1 MNLNFVEKLFG
12 LFVLFITAVDAASAP
27 ANTNKTAN
35 ATKSA
40 SRNSTATNS
49 TAGGGPQLCHRP
61 LMVSYGL
68 SGDIV
73 SPKEV
78 KLEMCKSVKNSCCT
92 VQDQAA
98 MYRSF
103 KLGGEEEKL
112 KNLVKGSTDA
122 YDALIVSLEGV
133 SDFATR
139 LIGRVGNGTI
149 TNCKVMA
156 RRLSGAGIKEV
167 SGKIRF
173 SIGEMYKF
181 LQESHKG
188 LYCLLCDAENHQAFS
203 LGRNEMALAP
213 SFCSSLTGKA
223 ITPLKY
229 LHIHLAAITNL
240 ATRFVQTC
248 GASGEFNSALSLP
261 ADAISPDIVAQKV
274 LNQCSRKHKRKTWL
288 ESCSKICEAFNPVSF
303 SQFFSP
309 SIDQYK
315 MATTLLNKQL
325 AKITAQEAELNKP
338 KPIAAQSKSEGP
350 ASEKKS
356 NKPEKATNQRVL
368 SDNKKKIEKGTEE
381 KPKEQSTLG
390 MASGSQTK
398 NPLIADLREVTG
410 SALVFTPS
418 LEAPINLGGFS
429 CIVRVNG
436 TDPYEAGK
444 NTFIE
449 EEIFKKL
456 PFVPK
461 DKNLA
466 NSLSNR
472 GNYTAKSKMENGINI
487 ESVLVLVSG
496 LILLWT

>member
-1 MNLNFVEKLFG
+1 MNLNFFEKLFG
-12 LFVLFITAVDAASAP
+12 LFVLFITAVNAASDP
-27 ANTNKTAN
+27 ASTNYTAN

-40 SRNSTATNS
+40 GRNSTATNS

-139 LIGRVGNGTI
+139 LVGRIGNGTI
-149 TNCKVMA
+149 TNCKIMA
-156 RRLSGAGIKEV
+156 RRLSGTGIKEV

-203 LGRNEMALAP
+203 LGRNELALAP
-213 SFCSSLTGKA
+213 GFCSSLTGKA
-223 ITPLKY
+223 VTPLKY

-240 ATRFVQTC
+240 AARFVQTC

-261 ADAISPDIVAQKV
+261 ADAISPDIDAQKV
-274 LNQCSRKHKRKTWL
+274 LNQCSRKHKSNTWL
-288 ESCSKICEAFNPVSF
+288 EACSKICEAFNPVSF

-338 KPIAAQSKSEGP
+338 KPTTAQSKSEGL

-356 NKPEKATNQRVL
+356 VKPEKATSQRVL
-368 SDNKKKIEKGTEE
+368 ADTKTDKGTEE
-381 KPKEQSTLG
+381 KAKEQSTLG

-429 CIVRVNG
+429 CVVRVNG
-436 TDPYEAGK
+436 TNPYEAGK

-461 DKNLA
+461 NKNLA

-472 GNYTAKSKMENGINI
+472 GNITTKSKMESGINI
-487 ESVLVLVSG
+487 ESVLVLAFG
-496 LILLWT
+496 LTLLWT